1 VKRFTVPGQARSDA
15 SLRSAPA
22 PKEVSNMDRLV
33 ASMALAL
40 AVAGATVATANPAED
55 GDANR
60 TAAAP
65 SSDSTAGSSPATTE
79 APMFVPPNR
88 GAPMARL
95 GGATRSAGADPLPRI
110 EALVP
115 EEPGWT
121 LEEQPVV
128 YWYLAK
134 PTGVRI
140 EFVLVDVDL
149 GEPVVQADLPKPAGA
164 GIQRIALADHGVRLK
179 AGTAYQWLVK
189 LVPNPQDRSYD
200 RVVGGGIERVDPTPK
215 VKEALAQGGSRAHA
229 LASAGIW
236 YDAVDELSRQIEA
249 QPDDRSL
256 WNQRAALFEQVGL
269 PQMDLETGAAPGFD
283 RR

>member
-1 VKRFTVPGQARSDA
+1 M
-15 SLRSAPA
+15 
-22 PKEVSNMDRLV
+22 ERLI

-40 AVAGATVATANPAED
+40 AVAAAPLAAANPAD
-55 GDANR
+55 SDRAP
-60 TAAAP
+60 AAE
-65 SSDSTAGSSPATTE
+65 SSGSAAGSSSAASD

-88 GAPMARL
+88 GSPMARL

-115 EEPGWT
+115 EEAGWT

-134 PTGVRI
+134 PTDVRI
-140 EFVLVDVDL
+140 EFALFDLDL
-149 GEPVVQADLPKPAGA
+149 GEPVVQADLPKPTRA
-164 GIQRIALADHGVRLK
+164 GIQRLALADHGVHLK

-200 RVVGGGIERVDPTPK
+200 RVVGGGIERVELTPK
-215 VKEALAQGGSRAHA
+215 VEAALAQGGSRAHA
-229 LASAGIW
+229 LAGAGIW

-249 QPDDRSL
+249 QPNDRNL

-269 PQMDLETGAAPGFD
+269 PQIDLESGAAPGFD

>member
-1 VKRFTVPGQARSDA
+1 M
-15 SLRSAPA
+15 
-22 PKEVSNMDRLV
+22 ERLMV
-33 ASMALAL
+33 LIALAL
-40 AVAGATVATANPAED
+40 AVAAAPVARANPDED
-55 GDANR
+55 TGAKPAGAAQASSESSAGSSSAG
-60 TAAAP
+60 AAAP
-65 SSDSTAGSSPATTE
+65 L
-79 APMFVPPNR
+79 FVPPNR

-95 GGATRSAGADPLPRI
+95 GGATRSAGAQTLPRI

-128 YWYLAK
+128 YWYLAR
-134 PTGVRI
+134 PTDVRV
-140 EFVLVDVDL
+140 EFVLVDLDL
-149 GEPVVQADLPKPAGA
+149 GEPLVQADLPKPAPA
-164 GIQRIALADHGVRLK
+164 GIQRNALADHGVRLK

-200 RVVGGGIERVDPTPK
+200 RVVGGGIERVEPSPK
-215 VKEALAQGGSRAHA
+215 VREALAQGGSRANA

-236 YDAVDELSRQIEA
+236 YDAVDELSRQIAAE
-249 QPDDRSL
+249 PDDRGL

-269 PQMDLETGAAPGFD
+269 PQIDLESGAAPGFD